1 MIDSILSEE
10 GFDEYYLIVLP
21 REIGHSIPC
30 NNLTF
35 NRIFDK
41 SDYRFILITRY
52 LTNLIITSAYNL
64 HLSTFIYIIP
74 IIELHVEQYIYTH
87 ILLYPWIII

>member
-10 GFDEYYLIVLP
+10 RLDEYYLIVLP

-52 LTNLIITSAYNL
+52 LTNLIITSACNL
-64 HLSTFIYIIP
+64 HLSTFIYI
-74 IIELHVEQYIYTH
+74 Y
-87 ILLYPWIII
+87 LYHPHN